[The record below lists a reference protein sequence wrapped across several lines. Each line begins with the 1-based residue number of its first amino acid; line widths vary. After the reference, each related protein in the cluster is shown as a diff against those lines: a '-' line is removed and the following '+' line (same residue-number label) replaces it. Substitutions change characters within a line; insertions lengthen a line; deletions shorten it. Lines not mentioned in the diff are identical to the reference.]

1 MICIIMRDEAMRRIP
16 DYDRRR
22 YWLVN
27 GGTIR
32 FRVLDVAATTARP
45 HGIKYAFTLHDVDGA
60 RLLGFDNARGVPR
73 VLAFDHRHRF
83 RRSDEL
89 VAYAF
94 QGADEL
100 ICDFFAAVEQ
110 ACQQEGLKFEFD
122 ATEVE
127 LVDENDSKV
136 PD

>member
-1 MICIIMRDEAMRRIP
+1 MRDEAMRRLL

-27 GGTIR
+27 GWSIR
-32 FRVLDVAATTARP
+32 FRVAEVTATAARP

-60 RLLGFDNARGVPR
+60 RLLGFDNAHGVPR

-83 RRSDEL
+83 RRPDEL
-89 VAYAF
+89 VPNVF
-94 QGADEL
+94 RGADEL

-110 ACQQEGLKFEFD
+110 ACRQEGVTFEFD
-122 ATEVE
+122 TTDVE
-127 LVDENDSKV
+127 LEPEDENDAEV
-136 PD
+136 AE